1 MLDINRYNGME
12 DSREGFFPLIPVGFL
27 PFFVG
32 NAARVEGK
40 VSVLEPDPLASAF
53 SLVLI
58 SPSST
63 SSVSKSMM
71 VHMIY
76 YDTCIVN

>member
-1 MLDINRYNGME
+1 VLDINRYNGME
-12 DSREGFFPLIPVGFL
+12 DSREGLFPLIPVGFL

-53 SLVLI
+53 VFVLVLI

-71 VHMIY
+71 VWFM
-76 YDTCIVN
+76 